1 MTGWRPF
8 SRQVTASAAC
18 FQASWIAEKQKPSVR
33 NPRHMKKLFTL
44 MTVAAFAFASGAM
57 AAEKKAPAEKPAD
70 AAKKAVEKPAEAVK
84 EAAAEAKPMPMHSRA
99 DVIDTAAKTF
109 TNKRKD
115 GVEVKHVVT
124 DKTEIKN
131 GEAAAKF
138 EDIKAGDY
146 VNGLRLK
153 KSETEYEVVKITKI
167 GPAPE
172 KKDAAEGDKKP
183 EAKPAD
189 KKVEE
194 KPADKKPK

>member
-1 MTGWRPF
+1 
-8 SRQVTASAAC
+8 
-18 FQASWIAEKQKPSVR
+18 
-33 NPRHMKKLFTL
+33 MKKLFTL
-44 MTVAAFAFASGAM
+44 MTVAAFAFAPGSM
-57 AAEKKAPAEKPAD
+57 AAEKKVAAEKAPAEKAVD
-70 AAKKAVEKPAEAVK
+70 AAKKPAEAVK
-84 EAAAEAKPMPMHSRA
+84 EAAAEAKPLPMHSRA
-99 DVIDTAAKTF
+99 DTVDAAGKTF
-109 TNKRKD
+109 TTKRKD

-138 EDIKAGDY
+138 EDIKAGDF

-172 KKDAAEGDKKP
+172 KKPAVEG
-183 EAKPAD
+183 D

>member
-1 MTGWRPF
+1 M
-8 SRQVTASAAC
+8 
-18 FQASWIAEKQKPSVR
+18 
-33 NPRHMKKLFTL
+33 
-44 MTVAAFAFASGAM
+44 AFAPGSM
-57 AAEKKAPAEKPAD
+57 AAEKKAPAEKAGD
-70 AAKKAVEKPAEAVK
+70 AAKKEVEKPAEAAK
-84 EAAAEAKPMPMHSRA
+84 EAKPLPMHSRA
-99 DVIDTAAKTF
+99 DSVDAAAKTF

-138 EDIKAGDY
+138 EDIKAGDF

-172 KKDAAEGDKKP
+172 KKAKLEGDKKP
-183 EAKPAD
+183 DAKPAD
-189 KKVEE
+189 KKAEE
-194 KPADKKPK
+194 AQPDKKPK

>member
-1 MTGWRPF
+1 
-8 SRQVTASAAC
+8 
-18 FQASWIAEKQKPSVR
+18 
-33 NPRHMKKLFTL
+33 MKKLFTL
-44 MTVAAFAFASGAM
+44 MTVAAFAFAPGAM
-57 AAEKKAPAEKPAD
+57 AAETKAPEEKGTVGKAVDATKKGIGKAAD
-70 AAKKAVEKPAEAVK
+70 AVKDAVTDPKPL
-84 EAAAEAKPMPMHSRA
+84 PMHSRA
-99 DVIDTAAKTF
+99 DTIDAAAKTF
-109 TNKRKD
+109 TMKRKD

-138 EDIKAGDY
+138 EDIKAGDF

-153 KSETEYEVVKITKI
+153 KSDTEYEVVKITKI

-172 KKDAAEGDKKP
+172 KKAKVEG
-183 EAKPAD
+183 D